1 MLQVQ
6 PRPSLTF
13 RSALSA
19 PPMSVTMEQTF
30 SFDSVQVYN
39 CGKGRSLP
47 QFLFFSATIILSLM
61 PHRCGFRGK
70 PLYPPSPT
78 GSPPPRIRDGKSPN
92 ETRRNRIQTRA
103 GRPNPMS
110 LPDPPSPFRA
120 PGNHLRHGCLP
131 LPSRRRSTDAPDT
144 HARLPVLARHCDQHT
159 HSVV

>member
-19 PPMSVTMEQTF
+19 PPRSVTMEQTF

-39 CGKGRSLP
+39 CGKGRFLP
-47 QFLFFSATIILSLM
+47 QFPFSAPTIILSPV
-61 PHRCGFRGK
+61 PHRCRIRGK
-70 PLYPPSPT
+70 PLHPPPPT
-78 GSPPPRIRDGKSPN
+78 GSPSSRIRDGESPN
-92 ETRRNRIQTRA
+92 KTRRNRIQTRA

-120 PGNHLRHGCLP
+120 PGDHLRAGCLP
-131 LPSRRRSTDAPDT
+131 LPSRRRSTHAPDP
-144 HARLPVLARHCDQHT
+144 HARLPVLARHRDQHP
-159 HSVV
+159 HPLV